1 MSLAQSILKAL
12 CVLKAQIKYKLFNT
26 GSIIIFNLN
35 LKDEVVIDHPVKGIV
50 YINHFLYD
58 LHQNLTKDIIYPLI
72 SDDGVQYQLLEA
84 IKSSEDQKSFTEEF
98 LTNHKTNPPKYL
110 MALHPF
116 KKTFFH
122 KHIIV
127 VGA

>member
-12 CVLKAQIKYKLFNT
+12 CVLKAQIKFKLFST
-26 GSIIIFNLN
+26 GTILIFNLN

-58 LHQNLTKDIIYPLI
+58 LHQNLTEDIIYPLI
-72 SDDGVQYQLLEA
+72 SDNGVQYKLLEA
-84 IKSSEDQKSFTEEF
+84 IKTQEDQNTFAEKF
-98 LTNHKTNPPKYL
+98 LVSHKTNPPKYL

-116 KKTFFH
+116 KKTFIH